1 MNTTSSDN
9 FNTLQAKALAIFNQI
24 VAFLGLKSK
33 QNQFLAL
40 SYRNQK
46 WVLAVMAAMILI
58 LVTGTLYLIFGY
70 AVAVGFIA
78 SILAGLATGVGGSI
92 ALLFKQ
98 VPVKVYN
105 TMLGAAGGVML
116 AATAFSLIVPGMEFG
131 NILWPGWGIYVVAIG
146 MVVGVLFLDLADRK
160 LPHIHFVGSNEASDL
175 SFRKIWLFI
184 FAITIHNFPEG
195 LSVGVSFG
203 VDNIKNGI
211 ALAIAIGLQNIPEGM
226 AVSMP
231 LVALGYNPKK
241 AVIIATLTGL
251 VEPVGALFGL
261 VAVSVFQPILPV
273 AMGFAAGAMLF
284 VISEEIIPE
293 TQAKGKARYATF
305 AVIAG
310 FIVMMLLDNM
320 MK

>member
-1 MNTTSSDN
+1 MNITSSDN
-9 FNTLQAKALAIFNQI
+9 TDTLQAKALAIFNQI
-24 VAFLGLKSK
+24 VSFLGLKNK
-33 QNQFLAL
+33 QTQFLAL
-40 SYRNQK
+40 SNRNQK
-46 WVLAVMAAMILI
+46 QVLAAMAGTI
-58 LVTGTLYLIFGY
+58 LVLVIGTLYLIFGY

-105 TMLGAAGGVML
+105 AMLGAAGGVML

-131 NILWPGWGIYVVAIG
+131 NLLWPGWGIYVVAVG
-146 MVVGVLFLDLADRK
+146 MVMGVLFLDLADRK

-203 VDNIKNGI
+203 VDNMQNGI

-226 AVSMP
+226 AVSLP

-261 VAVSVFQPILPV
+261 VAVSLFQPILPV